1 MSHRRIRKI
10 KNRKHQIL
18 LSRKGNRRKSRLRSL
33 GQKRIQSKRQP
44 IKRGRVVSIKD
55 TKLGNEFCPQMLLEY
70 SSLFPHIELHIHEE
84 IRNFPREQLVKIVLV
99 LGRNYGTYKIS
110 DLKEKPFFSYS
121 TDSYRDRMERIATYI
136 VQKGYSPDKVS
147 YACERTLLEVLKL
160 VFSVVPEDSHATYED
175 WDAENNKVILW
186 TP

>member
-136 VQKGYSPDKVS
+136 VQK
-147 YACERTLLEVLKL
+147 
-160 VFSVVPEDSHATYED
+160 
-175 WDAENNKVILW
+175 
-186 TP
+186 